1 MKKRVWFAILLSILL
16 ISGCALP
23 AGPTADV
30 YYPAA
35 TTQPVKAGDTTGG
48 PIIIFMDGFIRL
60 WPFSEIRLLNW
71 RCIHVTVIQGE
82 GRDDD

>member
-23 AGPTADV
+23 GTQEAQTYYATA
-30 YYPAA
+30 
-35 TTQPVKAGDTTGG
+35 TQPVKAGDTTGG